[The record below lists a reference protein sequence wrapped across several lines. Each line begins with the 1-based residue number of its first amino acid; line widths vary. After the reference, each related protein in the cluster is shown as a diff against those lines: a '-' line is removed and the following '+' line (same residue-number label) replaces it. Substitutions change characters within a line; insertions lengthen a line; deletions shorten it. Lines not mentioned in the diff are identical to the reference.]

1 MSNIYENIDFIAKSL
16 TEIREKAEELDATVE
31 KLQNDKNVVSLL
43 PYIQGKLYRP
53 VKKFYQAKK
62 CNKCDKNGF
71 ISVPDNFYSRY
82 KLCNCR
88 KQCYEY
94 VVEELSVISTSY
106 INETETKTYDCTYGE
121 GNLISVNENYVYKE
135 FSKEHL
141 NLDDSFVYYVDERDC
156 NEFRRIKNNEE
167 F

>member
-1 MSNIYENIDFIAKSL
+1 MSDIYSNIEVITKSL
-16 TEIREKAEELDATVE
+16 TEIRQKAEELDNTVQE
-31 KLQNDKNVVSLL
+31 LQNSKSVLTLL

-53 VKKFYQAKK
+53 IKVFYQPDK

-71 ISVPDNFYSRY
+71 IPVPDNFYSRY
-82 KLCNCR
+82 KLCDCR
-88 KQCYEY
+88 KKYYEY
-94 VVEELSVISTSY
+94 VIQELSVISTSY
-106 INETETKTYDCTYGE
+106 IDDTGIKTYDCVYDE
-121 GNLISVNENYVYKE
+121 NNLISVNENYVYKE

-141 NLDDSFVYYVDERDC
+141 DLDDSLIYYVDERDC